1 MWLGKFKRQSN
12 ASASWCSARSPTGPQ
27 TVTRNGKEV
36 VVVIAA
42 DEYRRQRRKEENL
55 RFLDFLSRMPEV
67 PEEFLERQ
75 RDFPRDVDF

>member
-1 MWLGKFKRQSN
+1 MAWQVQEAKQRFSELVQR
-12 ASASWCSARSPTGPQ
+12 TLDDGPQ

-55 RFLDFLSRMPEV
+55 RFLDFLSTMPEV

>member
-1 MWLGKFKRQSN
+1 MAWQVQEAKQRFSELVQR
-12 ASASWCSARSPTGPQ
+12 TLDDGPQ